1 MQRLNDTA
9 ATTGV
14 PDQPPVADALAPPLP
29 AVVDEHGRRSW
40 PLIAAIVLA
49 LGAYVVYMAL
59 GMPGMDH
66 GAATADHT
74 AMRRV
79 VPAAEFEALIADRS
93 TWVVNVHVPNEGN
106 IPGTDVRMPFNDLDR
121 TNLPTDPSTPIYLY
135 CQTGSMSQQA
145 AGSLMSMGYTNVV
158 ELDGGTE
165 AWEASGRALIE
176 P

>member
-66 GAATADHT
+66 GAATADHA

>member
-14 PDQPPVADALAPPLP
+14 PDQPPVADAVAPPLP
-29 AVVDEHGRRSW
+29 AVVDEHG
-40 PLIAAIVLA
+40 
-49 LGAYVVYMAL
+49 
-59 GMPGMDH
+59 
-66 GAATADHT
+66 
-74 AMRRV
+74 RRV

-145 AGSLMSMGYTNVV
+145 AGSVMSMGYTNVV